1 MRSFNK
7 KWFTIF
13 ELSIGIVIFSTLM
26 AAILTSLQY
35 VSIARQKSENRIHLL
50 EELYF
55 FSEKLL
61 DVIGDGGTLD
71 YEEYWNRMSYNTATE
86 SGHYMLPSW
95 VGNYWSGG
103 ILWTNTYWGW
113 QYLCRSNGTRMGTG
127 WCMIQWTLNSKGV
140 SMSGTFQRYWQY
152 ALQYM
157 DYNGN
162 NDSDL
167 GDEDENGNIVGD
179 EDDRDIGDGP
189 EVISW
194 ALSELYLIN
203 ETEKTRTYLRFTVKS
218 DPNAPA
224 WTTCTFSWGEWT
236 GCLGNIQILRMR
248 GLDRGLSHSG
258 TLTDTGAFDGVID
271 TWICHPDWKCSGPTI
286 WPNEV
291 IATGSWWEWV
301 DLFPDSINVKNM
313 SFVAKPS
320 KNPWRAWSAE
330 DKAVN
335 PNFVTPFIHPYVKIK
350 LTLWF
355 SWAKR
360 NLQIQKTD
368 DPTISIVTTV
378 NLSDL

>member
-1 MRSFNK
+1 M
-7 KWFTIF
+7 T
-13 ELSIGIVIFSTLM
+13 
-26 AAILTSLQY
+26 
-35 VSIARQKSENRIHLL
+35 
-50 EELYF
+50 
-55 FSEKLL
+55 
-61 DVIGDGGTLD
+61 
-71 YEEYWNRMSYNTATE
+71 YNTATE

-95 VGNYWSGG
+95 IGNYGSGG
-103 ILWTNTYWGW
+103 VLWSNSYGEWH
-113 QYLCRSNGTRMGTG
+113 YLCRSNVIRMGTG
-127 WCMIQWTLNSKGV
+127 WCMGTWSLNDKGV
-140 SMSGTFQRYWQY
+140 SMSGTFQRYGEY

-162 NDSDL
+162 NDGDQW
-167 GDEDENGNIVGD
+167 DEDGNGNIVWD

-194 ALSELYLIN
+194 ALNELYLIN

-218 DPNAPA
+218 DPNAPV
-224 WTTCTFSWGEWT
+224 WTLCSFSWGEWT
-236 GCLGNIQILRMR
+236 GCIGNIQILRMR
-248 GLDRGLSHSG
+248 WLDRGLSHSWI
-258 TLTDTGAFDGVID
+258 LTNTGAFDGIID

-291 IATGSWWEWV
+291 IATGSGWEWV
-301 DLFPDSINVKNM
+301 DLFPDTINVKNI

-330 DKAVN
+330 DKAIN

-350 LTLWF
+350 LTLGF